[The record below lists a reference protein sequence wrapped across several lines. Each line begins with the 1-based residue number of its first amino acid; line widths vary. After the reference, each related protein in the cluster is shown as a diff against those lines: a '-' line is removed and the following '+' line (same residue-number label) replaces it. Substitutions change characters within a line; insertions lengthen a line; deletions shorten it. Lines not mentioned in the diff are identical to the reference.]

1 MLAPATTQ
9 TTTKTK
15 SNSLCVFVRGRE
27 RGKGRGS
34 RDTPW
39 TPARRWNVPRIRLV
53 NAHFVVFSLP
63 LTHSHTRACSV
74 SLSRSCTPHWPQCDL
89 FISFNRIKIL
99 LSNSNG
105 FKSCN
110 VLRYQLNPLSTH
122 EYSLHSLALSHS
134 ASPYLASPCLAL
146 PCLGFVW
153 VVWLGPNIAGT
164 NLIVVL

>member
-1 MLAPATTQ
+1 M
-9 TTTKTK
+9 
-15 SNSLCVFVRGRE
+15 FVRGRE
-27 RGKGRGS
+27 REGRGEAAGTHLEHP
-34 RDTPW
+34 RDAETCRGFAW
-39 TPARRWNVPRIRLV
+39 LTLILL
-53 NAHFVVFSLP
+53 FSLSCS
-63 LTHSHTRACSV
+63 LTRTHVLAPSP
-74 SLSRSCTPHWPQCDL
+74 SLSLSCTPHWPQCDL

-110 VLRYQLNPLSTH
+110 VLRYQLNPPSTH

-134 ASPYLASPCLAL
+134 ASPCLAL
-146 PCLGFVW
+146 SCLALSCLGFVW